1 MYQFKPG
8 VQVVL
13 TRDLNAQF
21 PTGLPGFIEMPS
33 ANPPIVCVC
42 FLCEEGAD
50 SYRTKRLLFTGRTSD
65 TLETRDTW
73 PQEAIDRLLMVLRET
88 DTP

>member
-1 MYQFKPG
+1 MCI
-8 VQVVL
+8 
-13 TRDLNAQF
+13 RD
-21 PTGLPGFIEMPS
+21 S
-33 ANPPIVCVC
+33 
-42 FLCEEGAD
+42 